1 MVQRPDVSVIV
12 PMLNEADHVEALVAD
27 IAAQDFTGSVEVIV
41 ADGGSTDGS
50 ADTLRTVAGRAGL
63 NIHVVDNP
71 RRWVSPGLNAC
82 IERASGDLLVRLDCH
97 SRYPANY
104 IRRCVELARE
114 PGAWLV
120 GGRFEPRG
128 RTSTE
133 RMVASAYSSPFG
145 GTAWTRHSGGGGPVE
160 ADTVPFGAFR
170 PEAFERAG
178 LFDETLV
185 RNQDD
190 ELAFRIR
197 RAGGRVVMDPNL
209 LVYYVPRGTLR
220 GVFTQHFQYG
230 YWKVAVMLRH
240 RAVIS
245 TRSLA
250 PIVFVG
256 SLAGLGAAAPFSGTA
271 RLLLAGEAGVYAL
284 SALAFGARALRQRGE
299 PVARA
304 PRIASIF
311 FTMHAAY
318 GLGMAAGW
326 VAAAAGRFGAANAP
340 VRSV

>member
-12 PMLNEADHVEALVAD
+12 PMLNEADHVEALVSD

-50 ADTLRTVAGRAGL
+50 PDALRTVAGRAGL
-63 NIHVVDNP
+63 DLQVIDNP
-71 RRWVSPGLNAC
+71 HRWVSPGLNAC
-82 IERASGDLLVRLDCH
+82 IERASGDVLVRLDCH
-97 SRYPANY
+97 SRYPTNY

-120 GGRFEPRG
+120 GGRFEARG

-133 RMVASAYSSPFG
+133 RMVATAYSSPFG
-145 GTAWTRHSGGGGPVE
+145 GTAWTRHAGEGGPVE

-240 RAVIS
+240 RTVIS

-250 PIVFVG
+250 PIAFIG
-256 SLAGLGAAAPFSGTA
+256 SLAGLGAATPFSGTA
-271 RLLLAGEAGVYAL
+271 RVLLTGEAGAYAL
-284 SALAFGARALRQRGE
+284 SALAFGALALRRRGE

-304 PRIASIF
+304 PQIASIF

-326 VAAAAGRFGAANAP
+326 VAAAAGRFRAANAP
-340 VRSV
+340 LRSG